1 MWYNLTTSVLNDLTT
16 GHWITRL
23 LFTGLVCLSLFS
35 LGYLGGSSVQ
45 TLRTMIQPA
54 PSLTKTNGL
63 ASGRLSGSLM
73 ERHEKWQASTNF
85 SPSLKPALSPSNIKV
100 SDGK

>member
-45 TLRTMIQPA
+45 TLRTTIQPA

-73 ERHEKWQASTNF
+73 ERHEKWQAATSST
-85 SPSLKPALSPSNIKV
+85 PRLKPESETSNTV
-100 SDGK
+100 TNVGN